1 MTLTRRLTHTL
12 LAATAL
18 LWPALAAAQTERP
31 SPEQIEQMLEP
42 LRPTVEHGS
51 SNNPTGIGEPTV
63 EVLSIYG
70 FDRRTNEYTV
80 VGFDTMGTYYVTAA
94 GTREPDGLMRMRGE
108 TLEIEAGTKETRRY
122 DMTLRV
128 VDADTYVTEIIFR
141 FPDRDPLTVVSITHR
156 RQR

>member
-1 MTLTRRLTHTL
+1 MGLGGRFLIS
-12 LAATAL
+12 
-18 LWPALAAAQTERP
+18 E
-31 SPEQIEQMLEP
+31 
-42 LRPTVEHGS
+42 GS

-128 VDADTYVTEIIFR
+128 VDRDTYVTEIVFR